1 MKTKRTLIEIILR
14 YKQPILISTSILVL
28 FGAIA
33 LTQMPRDEFPEFEIR
48 QGLIIGIYPGAN
60 SQQVEE
66 QLTKKVEN
74 YLFQYEEVD
83 KSKTHS
89 VSKENVMV
97 IYVEV
102 QKKAKDPKIF
112 WAKIR
117 HGLNELKGKLP
128 SGVMSLTADDDF
140 GNTSAIL
147 LAVESETKTYKELE
161 NYIEKF
167 EDDVRKIPST
177 SRVKHFGLQ
186 KEEVNI
192 YIDDAKLTNYGI
204 KPLMVLAALKPE
216 GSVNYAGEIDDGK
229 FVRPIHVP
237 LGYKT
242 ESDIANQIIYSDPMG
257 NVIRVKDV
265 AKVVREYPE
274 PDSFIR
280 LNGKKCLI
288 VSLEMLP
295 GHNIVQYG
303 DDVKKEIEKFAAEI
317 PPDVNV
323 GIISD
328 MPDFVSQA
336 IFNFLK
342 EFMLA
347 IISVI
352 LVTVLLLPRRVA
364 LVAASAIPISISI
377 TLGIMWVTGI
387 VLQTVSLA
395 GLIIVLGMVVDNAI
409 VIIDNYVEKL
419 DKGISPHDAASQS
432 VTDLFGS
439 VFSATLIIIM
449 CFAPMSLLMTGV
461 AGDFIKSLPITVTYA
476 LIISLLVS
484 VLIVPL
490 MSYIFIKHGIK
501 GENSGGKKGLFLKKL
516 QSFYDNLL
524 EASFKKKKTVVL
536 IGVLSFVLGLLIL
549 LLTPQQTF
557 PSFQRNQFAVEVF
570 LPAGSSLKQTD
581 IAMKEIEDT
590 LLHDKRVK
598 EVAAFVGTS
607 SPRFNTLYAPNFP
620 AKHYGQLLVI
630 TESSEAT
637 QDILDEYSMKY
648 TDHNPNAHFKWKQL
662 EMSIAKAPIEIR
674 VSGDSITTIK
684 NIATKISDIARGIEG
699 IQWVRTDYDQSLQ
712 AIALKLKQDEASR
725 LGYSK
730 MILDYSLMVGTKGFP
745 VSTIWE
751 DDYPVSVNLKVD
763 KKTKTDI
770 DDIMNQYVTSPF
782 LISSVPVRQL
792 ADARQEWTEGEIARR
807 NGIRTITVRV
817 DVERGVYAS
826 NTLNQLR
833 PLIDNLQLPKGV
845 TINYG
850 GEYEMSVDEVT
861 PLYYSLAISV
871 AIIFIILL
879 VQFRNIKTSIL
890 IMMTM
895 PLCIF
900 GAAVGV
906 NLAGY
911 PFSVTAFIGLIG
923 LMGIV
928 VRNGIIYVSYAE
940 ELREEHG
947 HTLEEA
953 AISAAK
959 RRMRPIFLTSAAA
972 AVGVVPMIISR
983 SPLWG
988 PLGSAICGGL
998 IFGLVLSLL
1007 VIPVLYYL
1015 FHKNDFNKIDNPEDP
1030 AIRGKLT

>member
-1 MKTKRTLIEIILR
+1 MKTKHTLIELILR
-14 YKQPILISTSILVL
+14 YKQVIIVATGILIL
-28 FGAIA
+28 FGVAA
-33 LTQMPRDEFPEFEIR
+33 LIEMPRDEFPEFQIR
-48 QGLIIGIYPGAN
+48 QGIIVGIYPGAN
-60 SQQVEE
+60 SHQVEE

-83 KSKTHS
+83 KVKTHS
-89 VSKENVMV
+89 VSKENIMV
-97 IYVEV
+97 VYVEV
-102 QKKAKDPKIF
+102 QKKAKDPKVF
-112 WAKIR
+112 WTKIR
-117 HGLNELKGKLP
+117 HGLNELKGQLP

-161 NYIEKF
+161 KYIEKF
-167 EDDVRKIPST
+167 EDDVRKISST

-186 KEEVNI
+186 KEEINI
-192 YIDDAKLTNYGI
+192 YIDDDKLTNYGI

-216 GSVNYAGEIDDGK
+216 GTVNYAGEIDNGK
-229 FVRPIHVP
+229 FIRPIHIP
-237 LGYKT
+237 SGYKT
-242 ESDIANQIIYSDPMG
+242 ENDIANQIIYSDPMG
-257 NVIRVKDV
+257 SVIRVKDV

-274 PDSFIR
+274 PSSFIR

-303 DDVKKEIEKFAAEI
+303 DEVKQEIEKFKSEI
-317 PPDVNV
+317 PSDINI

-328 MPDFVSQA
+328 MPDFVSKS

-342 EFMLA
+342 EFGLA
-347 IISVI
+347 ILSVI
-352 LVTVLLLPRRVA
+352 LVTILLLPKRVA

-377 TLGIMWVTGI
+377 TLGLMWVTGMN
-387 VLQTVSLA
+387 LQTVSLA

-419 DKGISPHDAASQS
+419 DNGISPHDAATKS

-449 CFAPMSLLMTGV
+449 CFAPMSILMTGV
-461 AGDFIKSLPITVTYA
+461 AGDFIKSLPLTVTYA
-476 LIISLLVS
+476 LLISLLVS
-484 VLIVPL
+484 VVLVPL
-490 MSYIFIKHGIK
+490 MSYTFIKHGIK
-501 GENSGGKKGLFLKKL
+501 GENSKGKKGLFLKWL
-516 QSFYDNLL
+516 QTFYDKVL
-524 EASFKKKKTVVL
+524 EASFRNKKTVVVIGIASFV
-536 IGVLSFVLGLLIL
+536 IGVLIL
-549 LLTPQQTF
+549 MLTPQQTF

-570 LPAGSSLKQTD
+570 LPTGSSLKQTD
-581 IAMKEIEDT
+581 KVMKEIEDK
-590 LLHDKRVK
+590 LKNDNRVK

-607 SPRFNTLYAPNFP
+607 SPRFNSLYAPNFP

-637 QDILDEYSMKY
+637 EEILDEYSKNY
-648 TDHNPNAHFKWKQL
+648 SDNNPNAYFKWKQL
-662 EMSIAKAPIEIR
+662 EMSVAKGPIEIR
-674 VSGDSITTIK
+674 IAGDSIQTIK
-684 NIATKISDIARGIEG
+684 KVAAQISDIARGIKG
-699 IQWVRTDYDQSLQ
+699 IQWVRTDFEQPLQSV
-712 AIALKLKQDEASR
+712 ALNLKQDEVSR

-751 DDYPVSVNLKVD
+751 NDYPVNVNLKVD
-763 KKTKTDI
+763 KKTKSDI

-782 LISSVPVRQL
+782 LISSVQVRQL
-792 ADARQEWTEGEIARR
+792 ADAKQEWTEGEIARR
-807 NGIRTITVRV
+807 NGVRTITVRV

-826 NTLNQLR
+826 SILGELR
-833 PLIDNLQLPKGV
+833 PLIDDIQLPDGV
-845 TINYG
+845 SINYG
-850 GEYEMSVDEVT
+850 GEYEMGVDEVT
-861 PLYYSLAISV
+861 PLYYSLAVSV

-879 VQFRNIKTSIL
+879 VQFRNIKTSVL
-890 IMMTM
+890 IMMSM

-906 NLAGY
+906 NLSGY

-923 LMGIV
+923 LIGIV
-928 VRNGIIYVSYAE
+928 VRNGIIYISYAE
-940 ELREEHG
+940 ELRHEHG

-972 AVGVVPMIISR
+972 AVGVVPMILSR

-1007 VIPVLYYL
+1007 VLPVLYFL
-1015 FHKNDFNKIDNPEDP
+1015 FHRKDFDKVEEIEL
-1030 AIRGKLT
+1030 A